1 MNRLL
6 EYIKYI
12 EETRT
17 SEVDVMSPGIL
28 TIQSNS
34 TMTKN
39 TRKKRNAWIT
49 AIAVTMLAT
58 SGTGKILGLG
68 MVADRLNKVGVGKFM
83 LVLGIIELLLA
94 ILFISPKTM
103 KVSFILLS
111 CYFSGAIATEVSHG
125 GNFIVPF
132 LFLAVI
138 WIASLLRERSI
149 LKLAE
154 DARNRRDQNP
164 WNVNWMLVE

>member
-12 EETRT
+12 EDIRT
-17 SEVDVMSPGIL
+17 SDMDVMSPGIL
-28 TIQSNS
+28 TIQSKS

-49 AIAVTMLAT
+49 AIVVTMLAA

-68 MVADRLNKVGVGKFM
+68 MVAEKLNKVGVGKFM
-83 LVLGIIELLLA
+83 LILGIIELFLA
-94 ILFISPKTM
+94 ILFILPKTM

-125 GNFIVPF
+125 GNFIVP
-132 LFLAVI
+132 LVFLAVI
-138 WIASLLRERSI
+138 WITSLLREKSI

-154 DARNRRDQNP
+154 DARNRGDQNP

>member
-1 MNRLL
+1 M
-6 EYIKYI
+6 
-12 EETRT
+12 
-17 SEVDVMSPGIL
+17 DVMSPGIL
-28 TIQSNS
+28 TIQSKS

-68 MVADRLNKVGVGKFM
+68 MVAEKLNKVGVGKFM

-132 LFLAVI
+132 VFLAVI

-154 DARNRRDQNP
+154 DARNRGDQNP